1 MISQAVGNVKEFFI
15 IIYCYSLTALLPPDR
30 ASGATGRLKICFFRG
45 ARREAPGTPEQTL

>member
-45 ARREAPGTPEQTL
+45 ARREAPGTPEKTL